1 MSPSLERPG
10 DAQAQRLFSRSTH
23 LSLGL
28 VEAATLFS
36 YLTIRDA
43 DDRDV
48 PTAAAIRVK
57 RATDFYLGPVLM
69 ELALHGRL
77 HMDRPTPLENHAYAY
92 RQRQLQRSGKL
103 LWFVVPPLLLFIAGI
118 ITFENAQQQLASL
131 FFLGFGAY
139 IIVLLLLLLVIGS
152 FSKNKRVQANLAVV
166 NPTPTGN
173 GVLDAVLRQMLS
185 TGESRQVYRWLY
197 GRGSLKADGLYKIT
211 EGRLVGHGWITLTGK
226 QRVLGLFEVETLV
239 INRQTEQWQALSEQ
253 LRSAL
258 LVEDT
263 LSPHM
268 VALLLCLTLLT
279 ETFVTPR
286 HLRFP
291 GQPAKRKMVS
301 SLYQFLSS
309 PEELTIARQR
319 LQALMQGDQA
329 IAAAIGFP
337 LYDTLLSI
345 RNGVER
351 SVEAKRQTS
360 TG

>member
-1 MSPSLERPG
+1 M
-10 DAQAQRLFSRSTH
+10 
-23 LSLGL
+23 
-28 VEAATLFS
+28 
-36 YLTIRDA
+36 
-43 DDRDV
+43 
-48 PTAAAIRVK
+48 
-57 RATDFYLGPVLM
+57 
-69 ELALHGRL
+69 
-77 HMDRPTPLENHAYAY
+77 
-92 RQRQLQRSGKL
+92 
-103 LWFVVPPLLLFIAGI
+103 
-118 ITFENAQQQLASL
+118 
-131 FFLGFGAY
+131 
-139 IIVLLLLLLVIGS
+139 LLLLLLVIGS
-152 FSKNKRVQANLAVV
+152 FSKDKRVQANLAVV

-173 GVLDAVLRQMLS
+173 GVLDAILRQMLS

-197 GRGSLKADGLYKIT
+197 GRGALKADGLYKIT
-211 EGRLVGHGWITLTGK
+211 EGRLVEQGWITLTGK
-226 QRVLGLFEVETLV
+226 QRVLGLIEVETLV

-258 LVEDT
+258 LLEDT

-286 HLRFP
+286 NLRFP

>member
-1 MSPSLERPG
+1 MHAHTTISEVTETGKDRSMSTPLERSG
-10 DAQAQRLFSRSTH
+10 DAQAQHPFSRSAR
-23 LSLGL
+23 LALGL

-48 PTAAAIRVK
+48 PAAAAIRVK

-118 ITFENAQQQLASL
+118 IAFQNAQQQLAL
-131 FFLGFGAY
+131 LLFLGFGAY
-139 IIVLLLLLLVIGS
+139 IIVLLLLSLVISS
-152 FSKNKRVQANLAVV
+152 FSKDKRVQANLAVL

-173 GVLDAVLRQMLS
+173 GVLDAILWQMLS
-185 TGESRQVYRWLY
+185 TGGSRPVYPWLF
-197 GRGSLKADGLYKIT
+197 GRGALKADGLSNIT
-211 EGRLVGHGWITLTGK
+211 EGRLVEQGWITLTGK

-258 LVEDT
+258 LVHRR

-268 VALLLCLTLLT
+268 VALLLCLTFLT

-286 HLRFP
+286 HLRSP
-291 GQPAKRKMVS
+291 GHPPKRKMAIS
-301 SLYQFLSS
+301 RYHILS
-309 PEELTIARQR
+309 
-319 LQALMQGDQA
+319 
-329 IAAAIGFP
+329 
-337 LYDTLLSI
+337 
-345 RNGVER
+345 
-351 SVEAKRQTS
+351 
-360 TG
+360 